1 MMLMYDIPLA
11 PATTMTASRLAIF
24 DAESATLTYVS
35 GLPAAETISGFGN
48 APYIENGKC
57 YIAVTL
63 TNDYPAIYA
72 IDTATAVATKG
83 LTVEATQVRGIGRL
97 APLN

>member
-24 DAESATLTYVS
+24 DAESAALTYVS
-35 GLPAAETISGFGN
+35 GLPAAEIISGFGN

-97 APLN
+97 APIN

>member
-1 MMLMYDIPLA
+1 MG
-11 PATTMTASRLAIF
+11 
-24 DAESATLTYVS
+24 S
-35 GLPAAETISGFGN
+35 GT
-48 APYIENGKC
+48 APYSEDGKC

-97 APLN
+97 APIN